1 MSDDSPR
8 MTHRLATE
16 HADHFERI
24 PDYHEWA
31 ATVKTLADSV
41 DTALPPEVRA

>member
-24 PDYHEWA
+24 PDYPEWS
-31 ATVKTLADSV
+31 ATVKTLASA
-41 DTALPPEVRA
+41 TRHALPPEARA